1 MNKILKDKR
10 FICIAIFIAIIVLDQ
25 ISKIWVKTHMA
36 LGSSIWI
43 ADWFQ
48 INFQENNGM
57 AFSIEMGPKVFLTL
71 FRIVA
76 VGGLIYIIR
85 KLIKEGYKTGFI
97 VCMTLITAGAL
108 GNIIDCVFYGVLFS
122 DSHRQIAEFMPAD
135 GGYGSWLNGKVV
147 DMLYF
152 PLCRL
157 PEWVPVFGGDIFFRP
172 VFNIADSAVCTGVF
186 SVLVF
191 ERKELSK
198 FMGEDNENDNDNQND
213 NQNENNS
220 VEIESK
226 SESNEKE

>member
-10 FICIAIFIAIIVLDQ
+10 FICIAIFIAVIVLDQ
-25 ISKIWVKTHMA
+25 VSKIWVKTHMS

-57 AFSIEMGPKVFLTL
+57 AFSIEMGNKIFLTT
-71 FRIVA
+71 FRIIA
-76 VGGLIYIIR
+76 VGALFYIIN
-85 KLIKEGYKTGFI
+85 KIIKEGYKTGFI
-97 VCMTLITAGAL
+97 VCMVLITAGAL

-122 DSHRQIAEFMPAD
+122 DSHGQIAEFMPAA
-135 GGYGSWLNGKVV
+135 GGYSSLLYGKVV

-152 PLCRL
+152 PICRL

-186 SVLVF
+186 CVLAF
-191 ERKELSK
+191 QYKELSR
-198 FMGEDNENDNDNQND
+198 FMGEDDKAKKSD
-213 NQNENNS
+213 
-220 VEIESK
+220 VESQTK
-226 SESNEKE
+226 SDDNEKI

>member
-10 FICIAIFIAIIVLDQ
+10 FVCIAIFVLVIIFDQ
-25 ISKIWVKTHMA
+25 MSKFWVKTHLA

-85 KLIKEGYKTGFI
+85 KLIKEEYKTGFI
-97 VCMTLITAGAL
+97 ACMTLITAGAL
-108 GNIIDCVFYGVLFS
+108 GNIIDCVFYGVVFS
-122 DSHRQIAEFMPAD
+122 DSHRQVAEFMPAA
-135 GGYGSWLNGKVV
+135 GGYATLLNGRVV

-157 PEWVPVFGGDIFFRP
+157 PEWVPFFGGDIFFRP
-172 VFNIADSAVCTGVF
+172 VFNIADSAVCVGVF

-191 ERKELSK
+191 QHKELSR
-198 FMGEDNENDNDNQND
+198 FMGDDEKKPGTETEKADKEKPVEND
-213 NQNENNS
+213 
-220 VEIESK
+220 SK
-226 SESNEKE
+226 SQSDEKE

>member
-10 FICIAIFIAIIVLDQ
+10 FICIAIFIAVIVLDQ
-25 ISKIWVKTHMA
+25 VSKIWVKTHMP
-36 LGSSIWI
+36 LGTSIWI

-57 AFSIEMGPKVFLTL
+57 AFSIEMGSKIFLTT
-71 FRIVA
+71 FRIIA
-76 VGGLIYIIR
+76 VGGLIYVIR

-97 VCMTLITAGAL
+97 VCMSLITAGAL
-108 GNIIDCVFYGVLFS
+108 GNIIDCVFYGVMFS
-122 DSHRQIAEFMPAD
+122 DSHKQIAEFLPAA
-135 GGYGSWLNGKVV
+135 GGYSTWLYGKVV

-157 PEWVPVFGGDIFFRP
+157 PEWVPFFGGDIFFRP

-191 ERKELSK
+191 EHKELSK
-198 FMGEDNENDNDNQND
+198 FMGEENEK
-213 NQNENNS
+213 NS
-220 VEIESK
+220 VEKESK

>member
-10 FICIAIFIAIIVLDQ
+10 FICIAIFIVVIVLDQ
-25 ISKIWVKTHMA
+25 ISKIWVKTHLA

-97 VCMTLITAGAL
+97 ACMTLITAGAL
-108 GNIIDCVFYGVLFS
+108 GNIIDCVFYGVIFS
-122 DSHRQIAEFMPAD
+122 DSHRQIAEFMPAA
-135 GGYGSWLNGKVV
+135 GGYGTWLNGKVV

-157 PEWVPVFGGDIFFRP
+157 PEWVPFFGGDIFFRP

-186 SVLVF
+186 CTLVF
-191 ERKELSK
+191 QHKELSR
-198 FMGEDNENDNDNQND
+198 FMGEEKNENAD
-213 NQNENNS
+213 ENKNKGKS
-220 VEIESK
+220 NPVETDSK
-226 SESNEKE
+226 SESDEKK